1 MIEKVKKKA
10 KLRLANNDDAHG
22 YNHAERVANLA
33 EEICKHEGGDQLV
46 IATSCYMHDWCSYK
60 GREYHVSD
68 KAMEEIG
75 ADLEA
80 LNFPKDKIKSV
91 IEAVFHHEDYGLR
104 KKREKLSKECQILQ
118 DADRLDA
125 LGAIGIG
132 RCFFVTA
139 KLNEPFGTPDDMEKL
154 EEDYHVGQI
163 TSAIRHFYTKLLN
176 LKDSMNTKYARNL
189 ARGRHEFMIKFLR
202 RFKMEWS
209 GKI

>member
-1 MIEKVKKKA
+1 MIEKVKEKA

-33 EEICKHEGGDQLV
+33 EEIRKHEGGNQLV
-46 IATSCYMHDWCSYK
+46 ITASCYTHDWCSYK
-60 GREYHVSD
+60 GREYHISD
-68 KAMEEIG
+68 KAMEEIR

-80 LNFPKDKIKSV
+80 LNFPKDKIKLV
-91 IEAVFHHEDYGLR
+91 IEAVFHHEDYGFR
-104 KKREKLSKECQILQ
+104 KKGGKLSKECQILQ

-139 KLNEPFGTPDDMEKL
+139 KLNEPFGTPDEMEGL

-189 ARGRHEFMIKFLR
+189 AKERHIFMIEFLR